1 MIVRSIVVPLAGV
14 YALFLTMLVMTER
27 RRRSSRVADA
37 PVSRDGPPGT
47 RRLVRHLAVTTAGG
61 YATFLV
67 LVGGY
72 YFLVARQTRRILEQ
86 ALVGGAFLA
95 FAVALPA
102 LSFFGRLES
111 VRAARSRPGRRGAR
125 PPS

>member
-1 MIVRSIVVPLAGV
+1 MVVRSIVVPLAGI
-14 YALFLTMLVMTER
+14 YALFITMLVMAER
-27 RRRSSRVADA
+27 RRRPPGAARAPGSADA
-37 PVSRDGPPGT
+37 PPGP
-47 RRLVRHLAVTTAGG
+47 RRLLRHVVVTTAGG

-72 YFLVARQTRRILEQ
+72 YFLVARQTHRFLQQ

-102 LSFFGRLES
+102 FALLGWLES
-111 VRAARSRPGRRGAR
+111 GGARSTPGPRGAR